1 MKYFF
6 YVVLTTFYLHFG
18 LISCK
23 TDPTDIPVKVE
34 IERFDQK
41 LMAVKSKAELAG
53 LFAKNPNYTKSLYRA
68 MPDDSALITHVF
80 YLTSH
85 PDTRKFHTETEKNF
99 GDLAKIKAQFKTAFQ
114 HIKSMYP
121 TFKEPKIMITFT
133 GLENDL
139 FVSDSLIII
148 SLEAFNGPK
157 ATYRPDQ
164 PNYLLR
170 RYTPEHIVP
179 MAVRYLSN
187 SYNKT
192 DQGDQTFLGDMI
204 YFGKSLEFT
213 KQMMP
218 DTPDSLIIGYTG
230 KELENTWAAQ
240 DLIWAHTVEKTLLY
254 NKNPG
259 IKEKYLGERPIVSEI
274 GPACPGRIGQ
284 WLGWRI
290 VERYMNENPKLT
302 FQEVMK
308 ESKSEDILRMS
319 AYRGQVEDKK

>member
-6 YVVLTTFYLHFG
+6 YVVFTTFCLHFG

-23 TDPTDIPVKVE
+23 TDPADIPVKVE
-34 IERFDQK
+34 IERFDIE

-53 LFAKNPNYTKSLYRA
+53 LFAKNPAYTKSLYRA
-68 MPDDSALITHVF
+68 MPDDTGLIGHVF
-80 YLTSH
+80 FLTSH
-85 PDTRKFHTETEKNF
+85 PDTRKFHAETSKNF
-99 GDLAKIKAQFKTAFQ
+99 GDLTTIKNQFITAFQ
-114 HIKSMYP
+114 HMKAMYP
-121 TFKEPKIMITFT
+121 TFKEPKIMTTFT

-170 RYTPEHIVP
+170 RYAPEYIVP

-218 DTPDSLIIGYTG
+218 ETPDSLILGYSG
-230 KELENTWAAQ
+230 KELDNTWAAQ

-254 NKNPG
+254 NKTPQ
-259 IKEKYLGERPIVSEI
+259 IKEKYLGERPNVPEI

-290 VERYMNENPKLT
+290 LKRYMNENPKLT
-302 FQEVMK
+302 FQEVMAK
-308 ESKSEDILRMS
+308 PNSEEILRLS
-319 AYRGQVEDKK
+319 GYRGQVDDKK